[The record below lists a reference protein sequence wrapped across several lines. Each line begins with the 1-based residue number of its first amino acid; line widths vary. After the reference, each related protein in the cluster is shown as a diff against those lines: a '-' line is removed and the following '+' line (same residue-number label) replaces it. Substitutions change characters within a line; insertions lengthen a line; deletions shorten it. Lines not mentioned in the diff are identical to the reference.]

1 MDKTITFQMFKNI
14 IIEQN
19 KILIKK
25 VAIETGIDEKELLE
39 KYLQPAYYLPIIT
52 NTKVPSQNNTT

>member
-1 MDKTITFQMFKNI
+1 MDKTATFQMFKNI

-25 VAIETGIDEKELLE
+25 IALETGIDEEELLK

-52 NTKVPSQNNTT
+52 TTPKNNPT